1 MLDGAWS
8 GLLAAPFVWVSVSL
22 AVRIVHQLASFGNL
36 LASQS
41 EAPEVDQW
49 ALAAVLGAVRFVFSR
64 AHANAVISHPLVQKT
79 VRSTR
84 R

>member
-1 MLDGAWS
+1 MLDGS
-8 GLLAAPFVWVSVSL
+8 GLLAALFVWASVSL

-36 LASQS
+36 LVSQS
-41 EAPEVDQW
+41 EAPEVDRW
-49 ALAAVLGAVRFVFSR
+49 ALAAVLGEVGFVFSR
-64 AHANAVISHPLVQKT
+64 AHANAVISHPLGQKT